1 MNSSPN
7 RAFRLALSYVRHTEN
22 PKWMFVR
29 NISIQWIA
37 TLTIPYIC
45 TRVEIKFKEGK
56 KRQSTAKRN
65 EWSAQKWEQFVIC
78 KESLSNIQTLEQDL
92 LYFLYKIYIYIASY
106 KILLVT
112 SISVLLQFAIYLCY
126 IFGYTTWIPKT
137 KWKSEERQK
146 KMWKKEEAER
156 IHRLM
161 RSGRSFFLNNIL
173 HREMLC
179 ITCVQLLSSSWWM
192 SSSSSS
198 CVVECRFSHRNI
210 SFVVFSQKLR
220 YTLFP
225 FGLNLR
231 KIFSMHSH
239 TSRLESISIRN
250 TQRKAF
256 GCYGHIYGKRESEQ
270 DLNAEWNMKTQNF
283 SDWKCRRKKIEEN
296 ASIWKWGI
304 AWNEYPKQHQC
315 SGNGIGWFPCT
326 WHNTFSYTNPQ
337 TPNGFFFFCSP
348 IFFHCL
354 PLSSRRH
361 FS

>member
-7 RAFRLALSYVRHTEN
+7 QAFCLALSYVRHTEN
-22 PKWMFVR
+22 PKWIFVR

-45 TRVEIKFKEGK
+45 TRLEIKFKEGK

-65 EWSAQKWEQFVIC
+65 EWSAQKWEQVVIC
-78 KESLSNIQTLEQDL
+78 KESSSKIQTLEHDL

-106 KILLVT
+106 KNFLVT

-179 ITCVQLLSSSWWM
+179 IKCVQLLSSSWWM

-198 CVVECRFSHRNI
+198 CVVWCRFSHRNI

-220 YTLFP
+220 FA
-225 FGLNLR
+225 
-231 KIFSMHSH
+231 FSIW
-239 TSRLESISIRN
+239 LESPKDFFHAL
-250 TQRKAF
+250 T
-256 GCYGHIYGKRESEQ
+256 HIQTRIHFDSEYTKKSFPMLQTYLWKERERTRSQ
-270 DLNAEWNMKTQNF
+270 CRMKY
-283 SDWKCRRKKIEEN
+283 EN
-296 ASIWKWGI
+296 AKFLWL
-304 AWNEYPKQHQC
+304 EM
-315 SGNGIGWFPCT
+315 
-326 WHNTFSYTNPQ
+326 
-337 TPNGFFFFCSP
+337 
-348 IFFHCL
+348 
-354 PLSSRRH
+354 
-361 FS
+361 